1 MTISNRKRR
10 QRSDI
15 AHKVLRG
22 PRIVTLH
29 AKSALPAFNA
39 LRRTLKPGHATVSS
53 ARGGYAALRLS
64 DAEVAAIRSSEPV
77 VVTIGQRG

>member
-1 MTISNRKRR
+1 MKNSNQNRR

-29 AKSALPAFNA
+29 AKSALPALKA
-39 LRRTLKPGHATVSS
+39 LRRTLKPGRAVV
-53 ARGGYAALRLS
+53 RGSGVEYHALRLS
-64 DAEVAAIRSSEPV
+64 DAEVAAVRSFEPV
-77 VVTIGQRG
+77 LVTIGQRV